1 MAKIAIMG
9 FGTVGSGVLEV
20 CRRNAASIARRAGE
34 PVEVKYILDVRDFSD
49 SPDAA
54 LFTKSLDTILAD
66 PEIKVVVET
75 IGGTKFAYPYVRQ
88 CLESGRSVC
97 TSNKEMVATYGA
109 ELLALAREH
118 GAAFL
123 FEASVGGGTP
133 IITPMHQCLAAN
145 HISRIQ
151 GIVNG
156 TTNFMLTKMKR
167 ENMSF
172 EQALKI
178 AQQLG
183 YAETKDPGDDV
194 DGRDACRKIAILAS
208 LACGHH
214 VYPDNIP
221 TRGIRDITVADVK
234 AADKLDCAIKLIAWY
249 DEGKAGQMAVGV
261 EPMLVP
267 HTNQLAGVDDVFNA
281 VLIQGDMLGDVV
293 FYGKGAGKLPTASA
307 VVADV
312 IDALKDGVKIHDSLF
327 WKPAPK
333 LEGLVQDPGTY
344 AWYIRVRGVAAALLP
359 NVAGPGQV
367 VFEENGEAAYR
378 IEAATA
384 AQIEEIR
391 AKVAV
396 LGGEVALVLKQLAD

>member
-20 CRRNAASIARRAGE
+20 CRKNAAAIARRAGE

-54 LFTKSLDTILAD
+54 LFVKDLDIILAD
-66 PEIKVVVET
+66 PEVRAVVET
-75 IGGTKFAYPYVRQ
+75 IGGTRFAYPYVRR

-109 ELLALAREH
+109 ELLDLAREH

-145 HISRIQ
+145 DISQIEV
-151 GIVNG
+151 IVNA
-156 TTNFMLTKMKR
+156 TTNCMLTKMKR
-167 ENMSF
+167 EGMSVD
-172 EQALKI
+172 EALHL
-178 AQQLG
+178 AQKLG

-221 TRGIRDITVADVK
+221 T
-234 AADKLDCAIKLIAWY
+234 
-249 DEGKAGQMAVGV
+249 
-261 EPMLVP
+261 
-267 HTNQLAGVDDVFNA
+267 
-281 VLIQGDMLGDVV
+281 
-293 FYGKGAGKLPTASA
+293 
-307 VVADV
+307 
-312 IDALKDGVKIHDSLF
+312 
-327 WKPAPK
+327 
-333 LEGLVQDPGTY
+333 
-344 AWYIRVRGVAAALLP
+344 
-359 NVAGPGQV
+359 
-367 VFEENGEAAYR
+367 
-378 IEAATA
+378 
-384 AQIEEIR
+384 
-391 AKVAV
+391 
-396 LGGEVALVLKQLAD
+396 

>member
-54 LFTKSLDTILAD
+54 LFTKSLDTILQD
-66 PEIKVVVET
+66 PEVKVVVET

-118 GAAFL
+118 GVAFL

-214 VYPDNIP
+214 IYPDNIP
-221 TRGIRDITVADVK
+221 TRGIREITVTDVK
-234 AADKLDCAIKLIAWY
+234 AAEKLDCAIKLIAWY
-249 DEGKAGQMAVGV
+249 DEGKEGQMAVGV

-267 HTNQLAGVDDVFNA
+267 YANQLAGVDDVFNA
-281 VLIQGDMLGDVV
+281 VLMQGDMLGDVV

-312 IDALKDGVKIHDSLF
+312 IDALKEGSKIHDSLF
-327 WKPAPK
+327 WKPAPRQ
-333 LEGLVQDPGTY
+333 EGLVQDRGTY

-359 NVAGPGQV
+359 SVAGSGSV
-367 VFEENGEAAYR
+367 VLEENGEAAYC
-378 IEAATA
+378 IERATA

-391 AKVAV
+391 SKIGV
-396 LGGEVALVLKQLAD
+396 LGGEVALALKQLAE